1 MCRKCNGSLFEC
13 KSVADT
19 IDLAALTTKQSHE
32 IGDIHD
38 EHIDTLKQEFERIKR
53 IKDFAEQMV
62 KSATKAQYALESK
75 ISNLREEY
83 CAIYINKCKS
93 EYESGVLKLFTLTP
107 KDAHSEASTDRPLE
121 HIKIPITKEH
131 ISHTNTAVYT
141 LTLNPSSKTMR
152 VRFRFQD
159 RHKSVVY
166 KMDTE
171 YREILAQSGHAC
183 EVEFMDCLST
193 RQDLHTMCV
202 AIKTMDGYVHVIY
215 ADELEYPYTESRYM
229 GKTTSEH
236 TLTSLKLELFSH
248 IRSIKRSFL
257 R

>member
-1 MCRKCNGSLFEC
+1 LFSYET
-13 KSVADT
+13 DIET
-19 IDLAALTTKQSHE
+19 IDIKALKHLSSE
-32 IGDIHD
+32 DMLSMY
-38 EHIDTLKQEFERIKR
+38 DTLAMKLKHEQERIKR
-53 IKDFAEQMV
+53 IRDFAELIRM
-62 KSATKAQYALESK
+62 SAMSADYVMNTKICK
-75 ISNLREEY
+75 LRDDTF
-83 CAIYINKCKS
+83 AAYIDKCKS
-93 EYESGVLKLFTLTP
+93 EFESGVLKLFTLTP
-107 KDAHSEASTDRPLE
+107 KHEHSEESTDRPLE

-131 ISHTNTAVYT
+131 ISHTNSAVYT

-152 VRFRFQD
+152 VRFRFQG

-183 EVEFMDCLST
+183 EVEFMECLST
-193 RQDLHTMCV
+193 RQDWHTMCV
-202 AIKTMDGYVHVIY
+202 AIKTMDGNVHVIY
-215 ADELEYPYTESRYM
+215 ADDLKYPYTESRYM